1 MDFSIPELAQGQT
14 AYITRMRREFHKHP
28 ELSGRETWTRSVLI
42 REIED
47 MGLPYELLPGTGII
61 AKIEGAKPG
70 KTRVLRADID
80 GLPVQEESC
89 NLAGEKAC
97 LSEVEGACHACGH
110 DAHMAMLLASM
121 RVLCGLKDQLEG
133 NVLCCFEEGEET
145 NCGIYKMLDGLA
157 KYPVD
162 EVFGLHVYAG
172 LEAGKVNIE
181 PGPRMAGAVGI
192 GIIFKG
198 RAGHGSRPDQA
209 LNPIIP
215 AAHTVTQ
222 LNSAFENRLNVEE
235 TVTLGITT
243 FLAGQTDTNNVFP
256 DKAIVAG
263 SCRYFNVEEG
273 LKAFDLLC
281 STPKATAEVFGCSVE
296 FEERHRVLLP
306 PIIND
311 PLVAQRIAASV
322 AEHCGADLLGSCG
335 RWYASDCY
343 CRYLEKWPGALGLVG
358 IRDEAFGS
366 GAPHHNGRF
375 DLDESRLWPGVAAE
389 LCFVLG

>member
-1 MDFSIPELAQGQT
+1 MDLNVRELAQEKS
-14 AYITRMRREFHKHP
+14 AYITRMRREFHQHP
-28 ELSGRETWTRSVLI
+28 ELSGRETWTRGVLV

-61 AKIEGAKPG
+61 VKIEGSRPG
-70 KTRVLRADID
+70 KTRALRADID

-89 NLAGEKAC
+89 NLAGEKVC
-97 LSEVEGACHACGH
+97 ISEVDGACHACGH
-110 DAHMAMLLASM
+110 DAHMAMLLGTM
-121 RVLCGLKDQLEG
+121 RVLCAHRSELPGT
-133 NVLCCFEEGEET
+133 VICCFEEGEET
-145 NCGIYKMLDGLA
+145 NCGIYKMLDGLE
-157 KYPVD
+157 KYNVD
-162 EVFGLHVYAG
+162 EVFALHVYAG
-172 LEAGKVNIE
+172 LDAGKINIE

-192 GIIFKG
+192 GICFKG
-198 RAGHGSRPDQA
+198 RTGHGSRPDQA

-243 FLAGQTDTNNVFP
+243 FLAGQTDTNNIFP
-256 DKAIVAG
+256 ETALVAG

-273 LKAFDLLC
+273 QKAFELLC
-281 STPKATAEVFGCSVE
+281 SVPKATAGIFGCSVE
-296 FEERHRVLLP
+296 FEERHRILLP

-311 PLVAQRIAASV
+311 AAVADRVTALVGEA
-322 AEHCGADLLGSCG
+322 CGQDVLSPCG

-343 CRYLEKWPGALGLVG
+343 CRYLEHWPGALGLLG
-358 IRDEAFGS
+358 IRNEALGS
-366 GAPHHNGRF
+366 GAAHHNGRF
-375 DLDESRLWPGVAAE
+375 DLDESVLWLGTASE